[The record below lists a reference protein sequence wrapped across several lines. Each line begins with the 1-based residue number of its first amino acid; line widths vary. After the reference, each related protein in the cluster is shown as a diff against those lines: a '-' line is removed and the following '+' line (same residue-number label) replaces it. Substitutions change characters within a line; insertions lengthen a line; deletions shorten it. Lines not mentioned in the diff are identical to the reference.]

1 MLAALGGGSFAAHAH
16 QVAFQN
22 ELSGRGGARQI
33 LQEGLI
39 GLRSGGERTLV
50 LATEPALLAKKDVQ
64 VRQACTGPL

>member
-22 ELSGRGGARQI
+22 ELSGCV
-33 LQEGLI
+33 
-39 GLRSGGERTLV
+39 TLV

-64 VRQACTGPL
+64 VRLACTGPL